1 LNDEEDE
8 LEVSLKLLFFVMD
21 APLEIRGRAV
31 LAPLMRAEGQEMIRW
46 FMMKRVNFM
55 NRP

>member
-1 LNDEEDE
+1 
-8 LEVSLKLLFFVMD
+8 MD

-55 NRP
+55 NRPRCLMLL